1 MNESQAMEVS
11 TFNEDTQA
19 GLSSLSPESGTL
31 ADPAGQAQTSQP
43 ASQPAQPDEPPAQ
56 QKPQAQE
63 QPQTPVQDAASSV
76 PPPQTQRDAEATLR
90 ASGLD
95 IQEFETEF
103 MANGELSEASYNKLL
118 SAGIPRTMVDSY
130 IKGQQALAERMIADV
145 HAIAGGSDGYAAMV
159 DWARGNLSPQEITAF
174 AHIMAG
180 GNRELITLAVT
191 GVVSRW
197 KASEGSGPARVVR
210 GRVSPNRSGG
220 GFETIDEMT
229 RAIQDRRYGR
239 DAVYT
244 RMVED
249 RIARSSVL
257 G

>member
-1 MNESQAMEVS
+1 MNNEQSMEVS
-11 TFNEDTQA
+11 AFNEDTQA
-19 GLSSLSPESGTL
+19 GLSILSESM
-31 ADPAGQAQTSQP
+31 ADKASVQ
-43 ASQPAQPDEPPAQ
+43 ASQTPAQEASQTGEQHSGQSQAGVRNTEEDSGKHDEPGSQ
-56 QKPQAQE
+56 
-63 QPQTPVQDAASSV
+63 V
-76 PPPQTQRDAEATLR
+76 PPPQTQKDAEATLK
-90 ASGLD
+90 AQGLD

-118 SAGIPRTMVDSY
+118 SAGIPRAMVDSY

-145 HAIAGGSDGYAAMV
+145 HAIAGGSDGYATMV
-159 DWARGNLSPQEITAF
+159 EWARGNLSKKEIETF
-174 AHIMAG
+174 DHIMAG
-180 GNRELITLAVT
+180 GNRELITMAVT
-191 GVVSRW
+191 AVVSRW
-197 KASEGSGPARVVR
+197 KSAEGAAPARIVR